1 MIMSLLTDQKLQEYR
16 HDIMMIGVDMETY
29 GKFNSMLQFIIN
41 GKDDME
47 STPEQREKFQKAYN
61 RVHDAMQLIARMTK

>member
-1 MIMSLLTDQKLQEYR
+1 MPLLTDEKLQKYKN
-16 HDIMMIGVDMETY
+16 DIMMIGVDMETY
-29 GKFNSMLQFIIN
+29 VKFSSMIQKIIN

-47 STPEQREKFQKAYN
+47 STPEQREKFQKAYD

>member
-1 MIMSLLTDQKLQEYR
+1 
-16 HDIMMIGVDMETY
+16 
-29 GKFNSMLQFIIN
+29 MLQFIIN

-47 STPEQREKFQKAYN
+47 STPEQREKFQKAYD